1 MSKELLAHAL
11 ELLAPLGPLR
21 SRRMFGGW
29 GLYVED
35 LFIAIIAFD
44 QLFLKADDET
54 RPRFEAAGCRR
65 FEYEREGQVAS
76 LRYFCPPE
84 DAMESPA
91 LMRPWAQLALE
102 AALRARHKPAARK
115 AGARGAGKATPGRKT
130 AVKKAPATE
139 NATGKTARHRKA

>member
-35 LFIAIIAFD
+35 LFVAIIAFD
-44 QLFLKADDET
+44 QLFLKADELSM
-54 RPRFEAAGCRR
+54 PRFEAAGCRR
-65 FEYEREGQVAS
+65 FEYERDGKVAG

-84 DAMESPA
+84 EALESPA

-102 AALRARHKPAARK
+102 AALRARQKTTASRPAGRSPSRK
-115 AGARGAGKATPGRKT
+115 AAAKRS
-130 AVKKAPATE
+130 APRA
-139 NATGKTARHRKA
+139 KS

>member
-1 MSKELLAHAL
+1 MSKELLDHAL

-29 GLYVED
+29 GIYVED

-44 QLFLKADDET
+44 QLFLKADELT
-54 RPRFEAAGCRR
+54 VPRFEAAGCRR
-65 FEYEREGQVAS
+65 FEYEREGKVAG

-84 DAMESPA
+84 ETLESPA

-102 AALRARHKPAARK
+102 AALRARSKPAKPRTK
-115 AGARGAGKATPGRKT
+115 APSRPRSATIAPAAPSGRK
-130 AVKKAPATE
+130 
-139 NATGKTARHRKA
+139 R